1 MLRRVCAVFFL
12 VGAVFAVSGVIA
24 DVLGWWGSLAFLTNL
39 FSGITG
45 AMFGI
50 PFALIILRRL
60 ASWQAEE
67 LQKRNVERLKTAAAR
82 ELSTSVSALLQPDR
96 NPSVPTEI
104 CGALDAADGAVKGA
118 IAGARQI
125 LSAHFATGP
134 RNSPPDI
141 ESSEVEELLRLI
153 GEARTTLSHSLA
165 TLCKVLPSGT
175 DVSETIAD
183 MSAKW
188 RFLDEYVRPRVY
200 ELGGTWL
207 DQPTFAYL
215 QAALYKGAF
224 DLSGL
229 SYLRDVHIR
238 QFETALGAVLARDS
252 VLNYQTLNN
261 DIWLSGDSLLG
272 SINNCKSQVQS
283 LLRLQEAADAM
294 LEQLAPLGPPSSAAT
309 FVI

>member
-60 ASWQAEE
+60 ASRQAEE

-96 NPSVPTEI
+96 NPSVSTEI
-104 CGALDAADGAVKGA
+104 CGALDAADGAVEGA

-125 LSAHFATGP
+125 LSTHFATGP
-134 RNSPPDI
+134 MISPPPDI
-141 ESSEVEELLRLI
+141 ESSEVEEFLRLI

-188 RFLDEYVRPRVY
+188 RFLDEYVKPRVY

-207 DQPTFAYL
+207 DRPTFAHL
-215 QAALYKGAF
+215 QAALY
-224 DLSGL
+224 
-229 SYLRDVHIR
+229 
-238 QFETALGAVLARDS
+238 
-252 VLNYQTLNN
+252 
-261 DIWLSGDSLLG
+261 
-272 SINNCKSQVQS
+272 
-283 LLRLQEAADAM
+283 
-294 LEQLAPLGPPSSAAT
+294 
-309 FVI
+309 

>member
-60 ASWQAEE
+60 ASRQAEE

-82 ELSTSVSALLQPDR
+82 ELYTSVSALLQPDR
-96 NPSVPTEI
+96 SPSVPTEI
-104 CGALDAADGAVKGA
+104 CGALDAADGAVEGA

-125 LSAHFATGP
+125 LSTHFAKGP
-134 RNSPPDI
+134 RNSPLDI
-141 ESSEVEELLRLI
+141 ESSEVEESLRLI

-238 QFETALGAVLARDS
+238 QFETALGAVLEDS
-252 VLNYQTLNN
+252 VLNYQTLED
-261 DIWLSGDSLLG
+261 DICRSGGSLLG

-294 LEQLAPLGPPSSAAT
+294 LEQLAPLDPPSSAAT
-309 FVI
+309 FVR